1 MSGPIAGG
9 LRRGDGEDMTHVPQ
23 TRRRPTARYTAFG
36 VAALPLTLGAVLM
49 ISDHAVGIGWALL
62 VFGAGVLS
70 VALTQPRRDHEEPA
84 STSAAGA
91 VASRSSGT
99 RD

>member
-1 MSGPIAGG
+1 MSGPIASG

-49 ISDHAVGIGWALL
+49 ISDRAAGIAWALL
-62 VFGAGVLS
+62 VCGAGLLS
-70 VALTQPRRDHEEPA
+70 VTLTQPCRDHDEPA
-84 STSAAGA
+84 SGGRFGSEAQ
-91 VASRSSGT
+91 
-99 RD
+99 RDMGI